1 MAAILDYRR
10 GVFVLISFWVLITCV
25 SCAKDKD
32 TALVKDPNQKYE
44 STIPWNKQEK
54 WETQGDPGMANLIQG
69 R

>member
-1 MAAILDYRR
+1 MQAVPNLPRK
-10 GVFVLISFWVLITCV
+10 ISFAFLFLTAAMFV

-32 TALVKDPNQKYE
+32 PRLVNDPNAKFE

-54 WETQGDPGMANLIQG
+54 WETQGDPGMANMMQG